1 MLDPAPFIRSMVSA
15 VHVATDSRND
25 HTVKLVFM
33 GAKERHSQESAEI
46 FARKFRCG
54 METARKTLK
63 TTSQRGI

>member
-46 FARKFRCG
+46 VARKFRCG